1 MLLAA
6 ATGARTP
13 VTSPDGAEA
22 EAEVAHDGAVLVR
35 VAAGDPLD
43 EVVLRSYCVG
53 ATHQALSWVRSESLA
68 VADDGTVADLTI
80 RSFGIVRAADTPSI
94 VRAVFTVLEQRVSE
108 GEISDVIQLL
118 PKELRELWP

>member
-1 MLLAA
+1 PGLAEAVARVAPGLRLEEVTVPGPATDAGLRAAGWAEAAMLLAA

-53 ATHQALSWVRSESLA
+53 ATHQAL
-68 VADDGTVADLTI
+68 
-80 RSFGIVRAADTPSI
+80 
-94 VRAVFTVLEQRVSE
+94 
-108 GEISDVIQLL
+108 
-118 PKELRELWP
+118 